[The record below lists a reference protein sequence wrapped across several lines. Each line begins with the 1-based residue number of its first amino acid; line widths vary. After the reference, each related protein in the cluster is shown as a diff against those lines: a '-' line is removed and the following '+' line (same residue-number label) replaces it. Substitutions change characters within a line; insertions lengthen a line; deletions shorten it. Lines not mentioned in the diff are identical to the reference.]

1 MDILQTK
8 KCLHRVTTSQLLTKR
23 TKKNTHTHTS
33 TYKYSR
39 TQLNK
44 LTHTST
50 NIKIIIHTSYKSYN
64 TTTANRL
71 YYFKCVNTTQT

>member
-23 TKKNTHTHTS
+23 TKKTHTHTHTS

-50 NIKIIIHTSYKSYN
+50 NIKIIIH
-64 TTTANRL
+64 L
-71 YYFKCVNTTQT
+71 TTQLQPTDYIILNA